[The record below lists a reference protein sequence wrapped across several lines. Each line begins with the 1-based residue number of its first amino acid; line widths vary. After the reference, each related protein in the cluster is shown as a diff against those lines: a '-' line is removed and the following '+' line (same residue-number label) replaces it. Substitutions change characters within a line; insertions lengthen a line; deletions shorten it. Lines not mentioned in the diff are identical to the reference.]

1 MVGIDHRTFTTKSTR
16 NTSTAWISCKTK
28 HINTDSHEPT
38 QLNNQPNDTIWIGY
52 TGISEAYPTEEA
64 VVELPSVVG
73 GERRAAGR
81 EVREE
86 SEEVQEVVGL
96 RDGSV

>member
-1 MVGIDHRTFTTKSTR
+1 L
-16 NTSTAWISCKTK
+16 N
-28 HINTDSHEPT
+28 DS
-38 QLNNQPNDTIWIGY
+38 IRIGH

-64 VVELPSVVG
+64 VVEFASVVG

-86 SEEVQEVVGL
+86 GEEVQEVVGL